1 MFQTFLPIAAKRYA
15 QALETTY
22 LTTKFKYF
30 ILTLFVAT
38 FISCDTNQQND
49 ASSKT
54 ELDKPR
60 VDTIVKSSIAKLHK
74 DTVALK
80 ETYNE
85 DDVIVNEYLTKRLN
99 PIRKNF
105 KRINS
110 ITNWTSTNKKDLWES
125 TEGGEATFYYSNG
138 VLEKIVVKIFGETFQ
153 QLSEYYLLNGKLSFV
168 FEKSYKYNR
177 PMYYD
182 STEMKEIKDIEA
194 FDFEKSEII
203 EDRSYFENG
212 KLIHQLNNQDCVSPF
227 ADDYLLEEQKRIKTN
242 FDKLVKLEVE
252 K

>member
-1 MFQTFLPIAAKRYA
+1 M
-15 QALETTY
+15 
-22 LTTKFKYF
+22 
-30 ILTLFVAT
+30 TLVVAT
-38 FISCDTNQQND
+38 FIGCDAKQQSD
-49 ASSKT
+49 TPSKT
-54 ELDKPR
+54 KLDNPM
-60 VDTIVKSSIAKLHK
+60 VDTIVKSSIAKLQK

-80 ETYNE
+80 ETYNV
-85 DDVIVNEYLTKRLN
+85 DDIIVNEYLTKKLN
-99 PIRKNF
+99 PIRENF

-110 ITNWTSTNKKDLWES
+110 INNWTSRNKKDLWES
-125 TEGGEATFYYSNG
+125 TEGGEATFYYLNG
-138 VLEKIVVKIFGETFQ
+138 VLEKIVAKIFGETFQ

-182 STEMKEIKDIEA
+182 SIVMKENKDTVA
-194 FDFEKSEII
+194 FNFEMSEII

-212 KLIHQLNNQDCVSPF
+212 KLIHQLNNQDCGSPF

-242 FDKLVKLEVE
+242 FDKLVKLEE

>member
-1 MFQTFLPIAAKRYA
+1 
-15 QALETTY
+15 
-22 LTTKFKYF
+22 
-30 ILTLFVAT
+30 VT
-38 FISCDTNQQND
+38 FISCETNQQND
-49 ASSKT
+49 TSSKT

-60 VDTIVKSSIAKLHK
+60 VDTIIESIIAEVDK
-74 DTVALK
+74 DTVTLK

-85 DDVIVNEYLTKRLN
+85 DDIIVNEYLTKRLN
-99 PIRKNF
+99 PIRENF

-125 TEGGEATFYYSNG
+125 TEGGGAKFYYSNG

-182 STEMKEIKDIEA
+182 STIMKQNKDVEA
-194 FDFEKSEII
+194 FDFEKSEIV

-212 KLIHQLNNQDCVSPF
+212 KLIHQLNNQDCGSPF
-227 ADDYLLEEQKRIKTN
+227 ADDYLLNEQKRIKAN
-242 FDKLVKLEVE
+242 FDKLVKLESE